1 MRDELVSLDPDKEVK
16 ITNKCEFERRPHSIM
31 MEQDCFLTSASS
43 HILPLLFLWS
53 GVTDQCY
60 GSPQEFPSIYQNDP
74 QDLCF
79 LHIVLYVT
87 VLWLTFSTLVSCWV
101 YLPRPWCWTN
111 IIYRLKSLR
120 EAKIAPVRTD
130 HPTVTVHEV
139 GSWYGN
145 HTEYDATYQPVSS
158 FLSPPPQ
165 QLRGPITQR
174 IPAQF
179 LLLRLV
185 VLSALTVIDKLSQPN
200 DGAAKRPL
208 ERKL

>member
-1 MRDELVSLDPDKEVK
+1 MW
-16 ITNKCEFERRPHSIM
+16 IW
-31 MEQDCFLTSASS
+31 ASS
-43 HILPLLFLWS
+43 SLHYDGAGLF
-53 GVTDQCY
+53 
-60 GSPQEFPSIYQNDP
+60 P
-74 QDLCF
+74 DLCVQPHPPTP
-79 LHIVLYVT
+79 LSVEWCHRSI
-87 VLWLTFSTLVSCWV
+87 LWIAPRIPLNLPKRPTRPLFSAHCAVCDSSVVDLFNS
-101 YLPRPWCWTN
+101 WCWTN